1 MSISFILCF
10 FFSSRRRHTR
20 CALVTGVQT
29 CALPISFSR
38 ASDFSRQTIENYAF
52 FGNVD
57 FDVTDTITVK
67 GGLRYTNS
75 KRHFVGCTFDNNFDP
90 IHGDDAQ
97 RRLFDI
103 IHTFARSL
111 VGLGA
116 STPLQPGDCTSAID
130 PLTDAN
136 GNPLIGVE
144 NGQRPDAFE
153 SILGDTNL
161 NEDNLDR
168 KSTRLNS

>member
-1 MSISFILCF
+1 MTVCIIRSCLFIFLF

-29 CALPISFSR
+29 CALPIW
-38 ASDFSRQTIENYAF
+38 
-52 FGNVD
+52 
-57 FDVTDTITVK
+57 
-67 GGLRYTNS
+67 
-75 KRHFVGCTFDNNFDP
+75 
-90 IHGDDAQ
+90 
-97 RRLFDI
+97 LFDI

-161 NEDNLDR
+161 NEDNLSWKVGVDFKPVAGSLFYANVTKGNTADR
-168 KSTRLNS
+168 FPTNRPRDR

>member
-1 MSISFILCF
+1 MRISDW
-10 FFSSRRRHTR
+10 SSDV
-20 CALVTGVQT
+20 C
-29 CALPISFSR
+29 S
-38 ASDFSRQTIENYAF
+38 SD
-52 FGNVD
+52 
-57 FDVTDTITVK
+57 
-67 GGLRYTNS
+67 L
-75 KRHFVGCTFDNNFDP
+75 P

-116 STPLQPGDCTSAID
+116 STPLQPGDCHSAID

-161 NEDNLDR
+161 NEDNLSWKVGVDFKPEAGSLFYANVTKGYKEGSFPTISAAR
-168 KSTRLNS
+168 SEERSGGKESVSK

>member
-1 MSISFILCF
+1 MFF

-29 CALPISFSR
+29 CALPIS
-38 ASDFSRQTIENYAF
+38 
-52 FGNVD
+52 
-57 FDVTDTITVK
+57 
-67 GGLRYTNS
+67 
-75 KRHFVGCTFDNNFDP
+75 
-90 IHGDDAQ
+90 
-97 RRLFDI
+97 
-103 IHTFARSL
+103 
-111 VGLGA
+111 
-116 STPLQPGDCTSAID
+116 PLQPGDCTSAID

-161 NEDNLDR
+161 NEDNLSWKVGVDFKPVAGSLFYANVTKGYKAGSFPTISAATVSQYRPVVQESVITYEAGFKQELFDR
-168 KSTRLNS
+168 SVLLTGAGFYYDYPNQQLID

>member
-1 MSISFILCF
+1 MRISDW
-10 FFSSRRRHTR
+10 SSDV
-20 CALVTGVQT
+20 CSSD
-29 CALPISFSR
+29 LPFSR
-38 ASDFSRQTIENYAF
+38 GSDFSRQTIENYAF

-57 FDVTDTITVK
+57 FDVTDTIMVK

-103 IHTFARSL
+103 IHKFARSL

-116 STPLQPGDCTSAID
+116 STPLQPG
-130 PLTDAN
+130 
-136 GNPLIGVE
+136 V
-144 NGQRPDAFE
+144 
-153 SILGDTNL
+153 
-161 NEDNLDR
+161 R
-168 KSTRLNS
+168 KSNSLNSSNK